1 MVISA
6 HGGRIAVF
14 INGVKTSELVED
26 TAGRKSG
33 RLALQANPRQN
44 LDVQYR
50 GLSLLT
56 KQ

>member
-14 INGVKTSELVED
+14 INGVKTAELLND
-26 TAGRKSG
+26 TIGRKAG

-44 LDVQYR
+44 LEVHYR
-50 GLSLLT
+50 NLALLT
-56 KQ
+56 R